1 MSKYCRSP
9 ALASSWRF
17 LFHSCST
24 SQQQL
29 DINSS
34 LPVDT
39 LIPIISEGR
48 LTLATTRAPGRAGAG
63 ACSSWPTV
71 LWPVDR
77 LSLPQIRLENLIIE
91 YARYMRNMKKRNM
104 H

>member
-1 MSKYCRSP
+1 MFKYCRSP
-9 ALASSWRF
+9 ALASSGSF

-24 SQQQL
+24 SPQQL

-39 LIPIISEGR
+39 LIPIISEGQA
-48 LTLATTRAPGRAGAG
+48 TLATTLAPGRAGAG

-77 LSLPQIRLENLIIE
+77 LSLQTLRFDW
-91 YARYMRNMKKRNM
+91 RT
-104 H
+104 